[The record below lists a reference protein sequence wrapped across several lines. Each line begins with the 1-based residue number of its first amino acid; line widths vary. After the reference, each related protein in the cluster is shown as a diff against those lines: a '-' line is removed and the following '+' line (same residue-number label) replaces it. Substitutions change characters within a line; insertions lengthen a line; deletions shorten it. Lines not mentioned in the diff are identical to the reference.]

1 MRETKQFGKRTKYN
15 KLLPEKN
22 KLKETFGIVNDGYL
36 SNKAKKFIE
45 DSTSLKLDDKEG
57 DKENEI

>member
-1 MRETKQFGKRTKYN
+1 MRETKHDR
-15 KLLPEKN
+15 LPEKI
-22 KLKETFGIVNDGYL
+22 KLKEIFGICNDGYL
-36 SNKAKKFIE
+36 SSKAKKFIE